1 MKHAG
6 GTIYDGGKWIIQLLV
21 QSGEQKKGGKKGLQ
35 LLLPRGRYLFFG
47 SFIPRFNKVIGK
59 ARLRLN
65 LL

>member
-6 GTIYDGGKWIIQLLV
+6 GTIYDEGKWIIQLLV
-21 QSGEQKKGGKKGLQ
+21 QSGKKKGGKKGLQ
-35 LLLPRGRYLFFG
+35 LLLPRGSYLFFG